1 MKYPI
6 VVKGKTI
13 KQVTKLNLSG
23 KNLKEIPENVYD
35 YTNLEKLDLSH
46 NQIANIPQ
54 AILKLRKLRTIDLS
68 FNKISVLQSSIFKL
82 PKLRVLNLH
91 GNGVRNLP
99 KQVKDSHLKILIL
112 SKNKFEENPEELLH
126 SIAKVDIEDNPMEN
140 EIAKSNHQMEEVQTS
155 IKDILSKENSHKK
168 LNIFISYSHKDKDY
182 LERLQTHLKVLKHFH
197 GNIDAWSDEK
207 IHSGD
212 RWKDEIKQAMDNASV
227 AILLVSTDFLAS
239 DFVENN
245 ELPEILKKER
255 QKNLKIF
262 CLLVKPC
269 LFKESCLSEF
279 QAENLPEKTLVEM
292 NEAQQERAYVKLMND
307 VEEIL
312 SSSDLL

>member
-46 NQIANIPQ
+46 NQIASIPQ

-91 GNGVRNLP
+91 GNEIQNLP

-126 SIAKVDIEDNPMEN
+126 SIAKVDLVDNP
-140 EIAKSNHQMEEVQTS
+140 IKIDKSEHQMEEVQNSMKET
-155 IKDILSKENSHKK
+155 LSKENGYKK
-168 LNIFISYSHKDKDY
+168 LNIFISYSHEDKDY
-182 LERLQTHLKVLKHFH
+182 LNRLQ
-197 GNIDAWSDEK
+197 
-207 IHSGD
+207 IHVTIQPYP
-212 RWKDEIKQAMDNASV
+212 RCT
-227 AILLVSTDFLAS
+227 IL
-239 DFVENN
+239 
-245 ELPEILKKER
+245 
-255 QKNLKIF
+255 
-262 CLLVKPC
+262 
-269 LFKESCLSEF
+269 
-279 QAENLPEKTLVEM
+279 
-292 NEAQQERAYVKLMND
+292 
-307 VEEIL
+307 
-312 SSSDLL
+312 